1 MDFVIL
7 RSRIAYKQFTN
18 QELNKEEKLYIIRKN
33 LGMSSEQFKSL
44 DDEEIEEFVRLELW
58 KNDLCKEYKKKK
70 EAEEKEKLMNSGR
83 YKQYKRYMKRNAGNT
98 ISFLEE

>member
-1 MDFVIL
+1 MDFVVQ
-7 RSRIAYKQFTN
+7 RSRLAYRQFTN
-18 QELNKEEKLYIIRKN
+18 QELTKEDKLYLIRKN

-44 DDEEIEEFVRLELW
+44 EDEEVEDFLVKELW
-58 KNDLCKEYKKKK
+58 RKDLCNEFKKKK
-70 EAEEKEKLMNSGR
+70 EADEKEKLMNSGR